1 MYPFIFRF
9 MLSLAA
15 VPSIIMFI
23 GFLFMPET
31 PRWLIFHGKPQKARR
46 VLYKLRHPSEV
57 EKEYKEIV
65 ADYEEY
71 TKLKLGE
78 GNVSNERKGH
88 NFLKRDTPT
97 K

>member
-1 MYPFIFRF
+1 
-9 MLSLAA
+9 
-15 VPSIIMFI
+15 
-23 GFLFMPET
+23 MPET